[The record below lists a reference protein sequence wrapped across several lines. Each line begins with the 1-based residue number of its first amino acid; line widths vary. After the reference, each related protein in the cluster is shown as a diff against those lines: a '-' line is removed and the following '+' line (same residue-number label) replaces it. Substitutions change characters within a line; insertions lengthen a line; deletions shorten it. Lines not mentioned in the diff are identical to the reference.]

1 MTDKQIILIKNSW
14 KIFRGI
20 APGLIGEVFYSRLFI
35 MMPSLKSMFN
45 NPMDQQYK
53 KLTDML
59 SFIVARLDK
68 LEEVTGPAKELALRH
83 VQYGVRPGHY
93 KLVGDA
99 LIWTLEKGLGKDW
112 NKELEEAWA
121 SCYSILSN
129 TMIEAAYRNEK
140 AA

>member
-1 MTDKQIILIKNSW
+1 MTPRQIILIKSSW
-14 KIFRGI
+14 KVFRNI
-20 APGLIGEVFYSRLFI
+20 APGLVGEVFYSRLFI

-68 LEEVTGPAKELALRH
+68 LEEVTAPAKELALRH

-93 KLVGDA
+93 KLVGNA

-112 NKELEEAWA
+112 NSELEEAWTA
-121 SCYSILSN
+121 CYTILSN
-129 TMIEAAYRNEK
+129 TMIEAAYTNEK